1 MAEKVLAIDQKDT
14 YDRTDNYNVY
24 GVFCFFALRLR
35 TAFFKWTGTAVPAD
49 GEDSNA
55 SQALVTG
62 SFHSPNAHDFTY
74 ELYHPLLAICMR
86 SKSQTI
92 KSMAHE
98 LTDCFAYL
106 LSPSAQAPS
115 IYDNLA
121 VYQTDVEVP
130 KQIFAQLF
138 SHLGE

>member
-1 MAEKVLAIDQKDT
+1 MRRWQIMHAEDTSVAEKVLAVDQKDT

-35 TAFFKWTGTAVPAD
+35 TAFFEWTGTAVAAD
-49 GEDSNA
+49 A
-55 SQALVTG
+55 SQALVKG
-62 SFHSPNAHDFTY
+62 SFHAPNAHDFTY

-92 KSMAHE
+92 KSIAHE

-106 LSPSAQAPS
+106 LAPSAQAPP

-121 VYQTDVEVP
+121 VY
-130 KQIFAQLF
+130 
-138 SHLGE
+138 